1 MEIPNIKEDNVRNY
15 FILASLHPELRTI
28 PMVETE
34 VVAGD
39 DVSRWSGVVGKAE
52 VREYTIQEQRTDSM
66 CYVFKDNLQDFKD
79 FLANDGMNPMEIED
93 TIERIEWKKAIF
105 LNIDV
110 GGA

>member
-1 MEIPNIKEDNVRNY
+1 MELANIEESNVRNY
-15 FILASLHPELRTI
+15 LILVSLNPTLPTI

-52 VREYTIQEQRTDSM
+52 VREYTIQEMHTDSM
-66 CYVFKDNLQDFKD
+66 CYVWKDKLQDYKD
-79 FLANDGMNPMEIED
+79 YLDREGMNPMEIEEAV
-93 TIERIEWKKAIF
+93 ERIEWEKAIF

-110 GGA
+110 G

>member
-1 MEIPNIKEDNVRNY
+1 MDIPSIKENNVRNY
-15 FILASLHPELRTI
+15 LILASLEPNLPTI

-39 DVSRWSGVVGKAE
+39 DVSRWSGVIGKAE
-52 VREYTIQEQRTDSM
+52 VREYTIQEMYTDSM
-66 CYVFKDNLQDFKD
+66 QYVFKDEIQDFKG
-79 FLANDGMNPMEIED
+79 FLANDGMTPMEIED
-93 TIERIEWKKAIF
+93 TIEQIEWEKAIF

>member
-1 MEIPNIKEDNVRNY
+1 MELANIEESNVRNY
-15 FILASLHPELRTI
+15 LILVSLNPTLPTI

-52 VREYTIQEQRTDSM
+52 VREYTIQEMHTDSM
-66 CYVFKDNLQDFKD
+66 CYVWKDKLQDYKD
-79 FLANDGMNPMEIED
+79 YLDREGMNPMEIEEA
-93 TIERIEWKKAIF
+93 IERIAWEKAIF

-110 GGA
+110 G